1 MASPSKINLIL
12 SLSKDEAASASADIT
27 DQIRQTVRDRGFFHK
42 LTAGEG
48 LRAAMRGITPRAAS
62 RS

>member
-12 SLSKDEAASASADIT
+12 SLSKDEAASAVADIT
-27 DQIRQTVRDRGFFHK
+27 DQIRQTAYDQGLFHR

-48 LRAAMRGITPRAAS
+48 MMP
-62 RS
+62 